1 MKDICRFILEST
13 CRRSIVSVLT
23 VISVRASRAVR
34 KWHEILRFTY
44 PEGGGE
50 RQGLVYVYGVFHF
63 GNELTMRSSEI
74 NPRADNWL

>member
-44 PEGGGE
+44 PEGWGE
-50 RQGLVYVYGVFHF
+50 RDRGWFMYTESFILEM
-63 GNELTMRSSEI
+63 N
-74 NPRADNWL
+74 